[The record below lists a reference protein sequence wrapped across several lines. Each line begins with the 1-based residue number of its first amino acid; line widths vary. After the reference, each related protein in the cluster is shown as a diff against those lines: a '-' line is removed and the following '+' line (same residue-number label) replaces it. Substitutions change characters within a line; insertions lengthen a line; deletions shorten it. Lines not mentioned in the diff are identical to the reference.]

1 MQYNNPVV
9 VEPSILC
16 CQCGT
21 AIAPNPS
28 NMCINCIRNEVDITE
43 GIPKQAV
50 LLFCR
55 NCERYLQP
63 PNIWIRADLESR
75 DLLALCLKRLKGLS
89 KVRLIDAGF
98 IWTEPH
104 SRRIKVKLTIQ
115 KEVFT
120 STILQQIFEV
130 EFTVNYQQCTDCTR
144 VMAKNTWQ
152 AIVQVRQKVDHKRTF
167 FFLEQLILKHNA
179 HKDTINIK
187 EAKDGLDFFYS
198 HRSNAIKFVEFLN
211 AIVPIKSKASEQLI
225 SVDVRNN
232 TSNSK
237 FTYSVE
243 IVPICKDDLICLP
256 VKVARSLGNISSLVL
271 CNRIGNT
278 IHIMDPN
285 TLAVSEITNAA
296 YWRNPFNSLATIK
309 NLVEY
314 YVLDVEQLRVTR
326 NKFVLADIQVIRSSD
341 FGRNDQ
347 TFFARSHL
355 GGILKPGDTVLG
367 YDLLTSNFNDDN
379 FDTLDRNNIHDVILI
394 KKSYSQKRRKNKQR
408 NWKLKSLEKSGGDDD
423 DEEMTTVSKKK
434 QQQKQDVN
442 KMDQDYEMF
451 LQDLEEDPE
460 LRQNINL
467 YKTSTTTTTI
477 TTTTTTITTTSMDID
492 NVTEEND
499 DDFPEVGIEELLE
512 DLTLEDRSVT

>member
-130 EFTVNYQQCTDCTR
+130 EFVVNYQQCTDCTR

-225 SVDVRNN
+225 SVDIRNN

-256 VKVARSLGNISSLVL
+256 VKVARSLGNI
-271 CNRIGNT
+271 
-278 IHIMDPN
+278 
-285 TLAVSEITNAA
+285 
-296 YWRNPFNSLATIK
+296 RNPFNSLATIK

-314 YVLDVEQLRVTR
+314 YVLDVEQLGVTR
-326 NKFVLADIQVIRSSD
+326 NKYVLGDIQVMRSSD
-341 FGRNDQ
+341 FGRNNQ

-379 FDTLDRNNIHDVILI
+379 FDTLDRNNIHD
-394 KKSYSQKRRKNKQR
+394 KKQ
-408 NWKLKSLEKSGGDDD
+408 
-423 DEEMTTVSKKK
+423 

-442 KMDQDYEMF
+442 KKDQDYEMF

-467 YKTSTTTTTI
+467 YKASTTI
-477 TTTTTTITTTSMDID
+477 TTSMDID
-492 NVTEEND
+492 TKENVTEEND